1 MGHPPGCFWDTPPLS
16 ASRFPCHGA
25 CHGTGHGRGAPLDR
39 NLGGGQPD
47 GGPERAAING
57 PPRGRLGGRALG
69 ELLQQLK
76 TICRRVEPAGR
87 AQAFTIAG
95 SDRVLTPGDFLAE
108 FRVRLGRPGR
118 VRRALAVAVLGP
130 AFQDGRG
137 AFRGLCARAD
147 GDDVHGESARPHPC
161 CGGRCNRSGEAGS
174 GLVRV
179 TARRV
184 RRLPVLRVPRG
195 KAACDQ
201 RQLFWPVDDD
211 EVGRLVDGEMCV

>member
-1 MGHPPGCFWDTPPLS
+1 MDGGNGTPPPLS
-16 ASRFPCHGA
+16 ASRVPCHGA

-39 NLGGGQPD
+39 DLGGGQAD
-47 GGPERAAING
+47 CGPERAAING
-57 PPRGRLGGRALG
+57 PRAVALVGVPSGSCCSNSRRSAAVSNPPAARKRSRLPVLN
-69 ELLQQLK
+69 
-76 TICRRVEPAGR
+76 
-87 AQAFTIAG
+87 
-95 SDRVLTPGDFLAE
+95 RVLTPGDFLAD
-108 FRVRLGRPGR
+108 FRVGLGRPGR
-118 VRRALAVAVLGP
+118 VRRALAGAVLGP

-137 AFRGLCARAD
+137 AVRGLCARAD

-195 KAACDQ
+195 KAACD
-201 RQLFWPVDDD
+201 
-211 EVGRLVDGEMCV
+211 